1 MKIIITEEQ
10 HEQLTKET
18 IKDLLYFYWDSQKN
32 EGETPTLDDFVYSIV
47 GIRRKNN
54 SSQDYGIIRP
64 LWYEYNGGY
73 NVLVDKIKNELLD
86 KQFTIEGEHNL
97 KMTFKVNDIISY
109 NSDDFKAGEVEVKCQ
124 ILNGTVDGT
133 IYNQEEDQMET
144 IPNMTIRDQLAE
156 LEYDSTD
163 FIDFLNGEIIN
174 FLEKKLEKYGIPFYL
189 DIDLI

>member
-10 HEQLTKET
+10 HKQLTKET
-18 IKDLLYFYWDSQKN
+18 FRDLLYFYWDSQKD
-32 EGETPTLDDFVYSIV
+32 EGETPNLDDFVYGVTDID
-47 GIRRKNN
+47 KY

-73 NVLVDKIKNELLD
+73 DVLVEKMKNELIG
-86 KQFTIEGEHNL
+86 KQFTLEGEYNL

-144 IPNMTIRDQLAE
+144 IPNMTISDQLAE
-156 LEYDSTD
+156 LEYDSGDFTD
-163 FIDFLNGEIIN
+163 FLTDEVATFLGKII
-174 FLEKKLEKYGIPFYL
+174 EKYGIPFYL
-189 DIDLI
+189 DINFL

>member
-32 EGETPTLDDFVYSIV
+32 EGETPTLDDFVYSII
-47 GIRRKNN
+47 GIRKNN
-54 SSQDYGIIRP
+54 SSQDYKIVRP

-73 NVLVDKIKNELLD
+73 DVLVEKMKNELID
-86 KQFTIEGEHNL
+86 KQFTLEGEYNL